1 VRIFKPGSKQPSETT
16 RFMCASVFLGH
27 DADIRKKL
35 SVYVTDKHHA
45 MADNYGLD
53 ARLLARV
60 LDFHDQEKFHYR
72 LWHGPVGLVCFLALV
87 LIWMFVT
94 PDTSAIVVFLAIL
107 AACALAVPSYQ
118 RYMRDH
124 YEYALRYFGGDKF
137 DAQKAMDAFKNSS
150 HKLEDGVA
158 DREIGGNVTVFGGF
172 EPFVGSGASIG
183 EWSLLI
189 DTRKGK
195 EDETPLKFTE
205 QDLEAAITSSFQH
218 LPLPGL
224 DISDRLCVH
233 GLDVASVAGLLP
245 DRFGRP
251 RQTVD
256 EETMARFRHTG
267 SHLARMYKS
276 VAVFGWGDQVR
287 ISFFYRLFFSGP
299 MLYIETYSR
308 VLQPVWTRYRDVDN
322 LVAPK
327 TGKKIALFIG
337 LAVAS
342 PILCLKECYDL
353 LKRLQAASE
362 HRTLEK
368 AEKKKIEEQ
377 ARYNYGVLSSL
388 RESFATAIYDHFFE
402 KADRDLYV
410 KTLQKQLLDAI
421 LDFLDSKK
429 VDTSDLHEQRTY
441 IINSGLIVHGGLQAG
456 AVAVGQE
463 AQATGGDV
471 KEKPKKIKVGGQAA

>member
-1 VRIFKPGSKQPSETT
+1 LKIFKPGSKQTSETT

-60 LDFHDQEKFHYR
+60 LDFYDREKFHYC
-72 LWHGPVGLVCFLALV
+72 LWHGPVGLACVLALLV
-87 LIWMFVT
+87 LWFFAPPIAEVLVIM
-94 PDTSAIVVFLAIL
+94 

-124 YEYALRYFGGDKF
+124 YDYALRYFGRDKF
-137 DAQKAMDAFKNSS
+137 DAQLAMDAFKNTS

-172 EPFVGSGASIG
+172 EPFVGAGVSVGD
-183 EWSLLI
+183 WSLLI

-195 EDETPLKFTE
+195 EDETPVKFTE
-205 QDLEAAITSSFQH
+205 QDLEAAITSSLRH

-256 EETMARFRHTG
+256 EETLARFRHTD
-267 SHLARMYKS
+267 SHLARVYKS
-276 VAVFGWGDQVR
+276 VAVLGWGDQVR
-287 ISFFYRLFFSGP
+287 ICFFYRLYFSGP

-308 VLQPVWTRYRDVDN
+308 VLQPLWLRYREVDN
-322 LVAPK
+322 LVVPR
-327 TGKKIALFIG
+327 TGKKIALFVG
-337 LAVAS
+337 LSVVS
-342 PILCLKECYDL
+342 PLLCIKECYDL
-353 LKRLQAASE
+353 LKRVQAWSE
-362 HRTLEK
+362 HRKLEE

-388 RESFATAIYDHFFE
+388 RESFATSIYDHFFE
-402 KADRDLYV
+402 KSDRDLYV
-410 KTLQKQLLDAI
+410 KTLQKQLFDAI
-421 LDFLDSKK
+421 LDFLESKK
-429 VDTSDLHEQRTY
+429 VDTSELREQRTY

-471 KEKPKKIKVGGQAA
+471 KDKPKKIKVGGQAA